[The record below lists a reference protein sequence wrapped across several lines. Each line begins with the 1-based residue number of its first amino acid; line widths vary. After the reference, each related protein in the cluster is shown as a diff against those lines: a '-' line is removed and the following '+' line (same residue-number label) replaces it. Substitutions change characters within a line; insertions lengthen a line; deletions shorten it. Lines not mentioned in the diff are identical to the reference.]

1 MCSNRLKIKDF
12 PPDLASLI
20 CSFGYPEYK
29 EHMKEITH
37 QLMGLLEY
45 NLYLL
50 EEDYLVLCRM
60 NYIRCIDEYF
70 TYAVD
75 DEILEDLFKQ
85 CTKCCCCS
93 KHGHNRPT
101 NYYTNEV
108 TIGENFEP
116 SEQCHCT
123 CRHMARHIKRR
134 KYSENDKKKKRCR
147 KKSTFNIQFIP
158 LSSRILHRH
167 VQFHLVNPPIQP

>member
-1 MCSNRLKIKDF
+1 MTSMSFKIKDF
-12 PPDLASLI
+12 PPDVASLI

-29 EHMKEITH
+29 ENMKEILH
-37 QLMGLLEY
+37 QLSGLLEY

-50 EEDYLVLCRM
+50 EEDYVKLLHM
-60 NYIRCIDEYF
+60 NYIGCIDEYF

-75 DEILEDLFKQ
+75 DEIIEDLFKQ
-85 CTKCCCCS
+85 CSKCCCCS

-101 NYYTNEV
+101 NYYTDEV
-108 TIGENFEP
+108 SIGENFEP

-123 CRHMARHIKRR
+123 CRHMARQIKRR
-134 KYSENDKKKKRCR
+134 EYSENNKKKKRCK

-158 LSSRILHRH
+158 LSSQTLPRRAQSHR
-167 VQFHLVNPPIQP
+167 VNPPIQP